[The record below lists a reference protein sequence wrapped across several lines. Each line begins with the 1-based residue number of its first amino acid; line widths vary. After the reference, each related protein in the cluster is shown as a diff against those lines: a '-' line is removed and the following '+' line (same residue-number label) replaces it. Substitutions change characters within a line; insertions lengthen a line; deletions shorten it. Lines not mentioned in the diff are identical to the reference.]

1 MWKPKLDDRPGP
13 KYIRIA
19 DALAEDI
26 YAGRLGVGERLPT
39 HRELAWSL
47 GVTVGTVSRA
57 YAEAERRGLLV
68 GEVGRGSYV
77 RAGARSASM
86 MAMPAIASPQ
96 SIELG
101 ISRPPEGVAEAA
113 FAEAVGELAVSPDLA
128 ALVNYQSHTGKWEHR
143 VAGARWIG
151 ERGLETVPDRVLVTS
166 GAQHAVASAL
176 MALCDPGD
184 PVLVESVTWSGTR
197 ALANM
202 MRLSLRAVELD
213 SDGLVPEALEAA
225 CRTTGARVLYL
236 TPEIQNPT
244 SAVLP
249 ADRRRAIADIAR
261 RYDLTIV
268 EDDIYGMLPAAA
280 RPPVAVFAPERT
292 IYITGSSKVLAPAL
306 RIGFASVP
314 RDRLGR
320 FAAAA
325 RATNW
330 MAPPVMAEIVRR
342 WIDDGTALDLT
353 QRTRTEVARR
363 HAVAHRMLAG
373 FDVQLAP
380 GSFFAWMSLPD
391 PWRSQELVTAMARR
405 GVSLTATEL
414 FVPGREETPPAVR
427 VALTGARDL
436 RELEDGLGL
445 LVETL
450 RESPEPFLAVA

>member
-1 MWKPKLDDRPGP
+1 MWTPKLDDRPGP

-39 HRELAWSL
+39 HRDLAWRL

-57 YAEAERRGLLV
+57 YAEAERRGLVV

-77 RAGARSASM
+77 RAGARSATM
-86 MAMPAIASPQ
+86 MAMPAIASPR

-101 ISRPPEGVAEAA
+101 ISRPPEGIAEAA
-113 FAEAVGELAVSPDLA
+113 FAEALADLSASPDLA
-128 ALVNYQSHTGKWEHR
+128 ELVNYQSHTGKWEHR
-143 VAGARWIG
+143 IAGARWIA
-151 ERGLETVPDRVLVTS
+151 ERGLETVADRVLVTS
-166 GAQHAVASAL
+166 GAQHAVASSL

-202 MRLSLRAVELD
+202 MRLGLRPIAMDADGILPD
-213 SDGLVPEALEAA
+213 SLEAA
-225 CRTTGARVLYL
+225 CRTSGARVLYL
-236 TPEIQNPT
+236 TPEIQNPS
-244 SAVLP
+244 SAILP
-249 ADRRRAIADIAR
+249 IDRREAIAEIAR
-261 RYDLTIV
+261 RFDLTIV
-268 EDDIYGMLPAAA
+268 EDDIYGMLREHPN
-280 RPPVAVFAPERT
+280 PPLASFAPERT

-342 WIDDGTALDLT
+342 WIEDGTAAELAA
-353 QRTRTEVARR
+353 RTRAVVAERQAVARR
-363 HAVAHRMLAG
+363 ALAG
-373 FDVQLAP
+373 FDYQLAP
-380 GSFFAWMSLPD
+380 GSFFLWLTLPE
-391 PWRSQELVTAMARR
+391 PWRSQDLVAAVSRR

-427 VALTGARDL
+427 VSLTGARDDGQ
-436 RELEDGLGL
+436 LEQGLGV

-450 RESPEPFLAVA
+450 RDSPEPFLAVA